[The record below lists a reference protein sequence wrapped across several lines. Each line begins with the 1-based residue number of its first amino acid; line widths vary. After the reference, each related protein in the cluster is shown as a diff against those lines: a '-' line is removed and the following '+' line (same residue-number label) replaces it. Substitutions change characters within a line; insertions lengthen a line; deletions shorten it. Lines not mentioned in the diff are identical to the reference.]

1 MPTRY
6 EAGGIEP
13 RALAFDAGGNHL
25 YVTNVFTN
33 SVTLFDFDDEK
44 GELQARRLAATIST
58 PTDIKFLIDANYN
71 ARRQS
76 DLNRKRGGLQVQRMR
91 NSVIRKNGVPD

>member
-1 MPTRY
+1 MRP
-6 EAGGIEP
+6 A
-13 RALAFDAGGNHL
+13 ALNRVRSLDAGGNHL

-44 GELQARRLAATIST
+44 GELQARRLATIST

-76 DLNRKRGGLQVQRMR
+76 DPEQGKGRIAGAE
-91 NSVIRKNGVPD
+91 DEE

>member
-58 PTDIKFLIDANYN
+58 PTDIKFLIDAIITLG
-71 ARRQS
+71 
-76 DLNRKRGGLQVQRMR
+76 DNRT
-91 NSVIRKNGVPD
+91 

>member
-1 MPTRY
+1 MRPAALNRD
-6 EAGGIEP
+6 
-13 RALAFDAGGNHL
+13 ALAFDAGGNHL

-76 DLNRKRGGLQVQRMR
+76 DLNREKGRIAGAE
-91 NSVIRKNGVPD
+91 DEE